1 MKRIL
6 IVVLVLLAT
15 GAQATYLIGRNGAVL
30 KPFQVFAWL
39 NASYGRSE
47 KSYNWDSTKYVPLA
61 AASRIAATSAEL
73 SASVG
78 LPGKLELGLTVPLFM
93 KARDT
98 FFAAGPGDVMIHA
111 RYGILQSK
119 LLPVKLAATLG
130 VNVPTSDKDANPA
143 LGDRTIDAG
152 LGLAAVTSS
161 LGKVTLHGRAG
172 YWLNGKTNDT
182 TKVGNLF
189 EYIAVADYAV
199 CKCFIPELALSG
211 TVAGQRQVH
220 GTAVPHSE
228 SSIHNVGLLLMF
240 KPLPMLVVRPKV
252 SVPLE
257 FASKG
262 ASLAPYTVGLDVWAT
277 FP

>member
-6 IVVLVLLAT
+6 IVTLALLAT

-30 KPFQVFAWL
+30 KPFQVLGWV
-39 NASYGRSE
+39 NASFARSE
-47 KSYNWDSTKYVPLA
+47 KSYDWDSTEYVPLA

-78 LPGKLELGLTVPLFM
+78 LPGKMELGLTAPLLM
-93 KARDT
+93 KKRDT
-98 FFAAGPGDVMIHA
+98 LSSAGLGDVMVHA

-130 VNVPTSDKDANPA
+130 VNLPTSNKNANPA
-143 LGDRTIDAG
+143 LGDQTVDVG

-161 LGKVTLHGRAG
+161 LGKFTLHGRAG

-189 EYIAVADYAV
+189 EYLAVADYAV
-199 CKCFIPELALSG
+199 SKCFIPELALSG
-211 TVAGQRQVH
+211 SVAGQRQVR
-220 GTAVPHSE
+220 GNPVPRTE
-228 SSIHNVGLLLMF
+228 SGIHNVGLLLMF

-262 ASLAPYTVGLDVWAT
+262 ASLAPYVAGLDVWVT